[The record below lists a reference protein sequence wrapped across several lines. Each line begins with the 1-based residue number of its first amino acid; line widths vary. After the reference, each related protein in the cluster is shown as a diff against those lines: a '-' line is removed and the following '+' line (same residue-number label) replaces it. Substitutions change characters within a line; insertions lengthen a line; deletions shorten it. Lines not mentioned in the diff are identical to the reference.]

1 MMHRLLTMMS
11 FAGFESSCL
20 ALPSNGSGMR
30 GILFTSVS
38 HSNPT
43 WNIGWRWLLGWG
55 ILAVGLAAVLRVMVK
70 KAKVVLKLGSVEENQ
85 DGTMT
90 VVCTGYQNKKP
101 LPLDLSHV
109 RIHKGSALIFRQS
122 LTSDLDDVQLTIV
135 LDPLA
140 ELTVEVGEARLTVSQ
155 NRLRANR

>member
-43 WNIGWRWLLGWG
+43 WNIGWGWLLGWG

-70 KAKVVLKLGSVEENQ
+70 KDKVVLKLGSVEENQ

-122 LTSDLDDVQLTIV
+122 LTSDLDDAQLTIV

>member
-1 MMHRLLTMMS
+1 
-11 FAGFESSCL
+11 
-20 ALPSNGSGMR
+20 MR

-43 WNIGWRWLLGWG
+43 WNIGWGWLLGWG

-70 KAKVVLKLGSVEENQ
+70 KDKVVLKLGSVEENQ